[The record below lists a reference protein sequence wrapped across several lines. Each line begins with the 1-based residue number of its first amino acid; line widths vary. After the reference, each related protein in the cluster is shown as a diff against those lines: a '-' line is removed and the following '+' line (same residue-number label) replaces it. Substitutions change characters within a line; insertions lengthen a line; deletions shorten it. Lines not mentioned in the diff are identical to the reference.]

1 MILDQVKSRN
11 TRRIISAFE
20 MSAMFLRSLLRVTR
34 IYSRNASEKH
44 ISVVELYIVESV
56 KTSPRG
62 FPGYCTYITQ
72 HLKKKEKKKREIKQ
86 KNAFL
91 YQHHIDQNHMIE
103 FRWHCNDDQ

>member
-1 MILDQVKSRN
+1 MILDQVNSRN

-56 KTSPRG
+56 KTSPRS

-72 HLKKKEKKKREIKQ
+72 HLKKKKKKEGNKAKERISLSTPHRPKSHDRISM
-86 KNAFL
+86 AL
-91 YQHHIDQNHMIE
+91 
-103 FRWHCNDDQ
+103 